1 MYFAS
6 TTCAAAPVSLLVAHS
21 AYGAVDGDAVTPV
34 ARPYTLAD
42 YASAQDFLEVL
53 KAARAR
59 YVGPDETDD
68 DIDDEIRETYREL
81 ARIRASF
88 RRACA

>member
-6 TTCAAAPVSLLVAHS
+6 TTCAAARTSLLVAHT
-21 AYGAVDGDAVTPV
+21 AYGAVDGDASTPV

-53 KAARAR
+53 KEVRTR
-59 YVGPDETDD
+59 YADPDE
-68 DIDDEIRETYREL
+68 IDDEIRETYREL